1 MCLLVNFPSLNF
13 IPFRNPKK
21 GVCDL
26 IGYLWDIL
34 ILLMQSDPE
43 SDVLIMVIITT
54 LYYYLTGICIGHF
67 IIIVPVV

>member
-13 IPFRNPKK
+13 IPFRNPIK

-26 IGYLWDIL
+26 IGSLWDIL

-43 SDVLIMVIITT
+43 SDGADYGHNNYSVL
-54 LYYYLTGICIGHF
+54 LSNRHL
-67 IIIVPVV
+67 